1 MYRQMGYEDI
11 IIWANNKIKEKS
23 FEIPSPFSVGVS
35 VGVSAED
42 AVRELVLE
50 NCTDIGSITPNE
62 ILEKQQYLDEIEK
75 LKTKINTLENNKEKA
90 FEYLKEI
97 YNYVYSYVYFI
108 QNFVKELRR
117 GSKSISDLE
126 NESMWQFPPQNYG
139 FDECAECLGK
149 SWKAFMKG
157 GIKNDET

>member
-11 IIWANNKIKEKS
+11 RRWADNKIKEKS
-23 FEIPSPFSVGVS
+23 FEIPSQFSVGVFT
-35 VGVSAED
+35 ED
-42 AVRELVLE
+42 AIRELVLE
-50 NCTDIGSITPNE
+50 NCPDIGFMTPNE

-97 YNYVYSYVYFI
+97 YNYVYSYVDFI

-126 NESMWQFPPQNYG
+126 TESMWQFPPQTYG
-139 FDECAECLGK
+139 FDECAKCLGK
-149 SWKAFMKG
+149 HL
-157 GIKNDET
+157 GIPQ